1 MFSCNNRLN
10 VARPIVVLAS
20 YSHVAVS
27 ILEITYLRR
36 SRCGK
41 IARVVCTLRVHSSY
55 LLISRPAFR
64 KVRARSAYALL
75 SFKSKIMLV
84 LSVSP
89 IILTSTGPISAK
101 FAGFRPEYVSI
112 PGGTLR
118 CTATTFVG
126 GIHSEVF
133 IYLFSRRPRPPAG
146 GDSRALSR
154 PPASQLG
161 RQTPPGRGAL
171 LPCTIIS
178 TVGGVAQW

>member
-1 MFSCNNRLN
+1 
-10 VARPIVVLAS
+10 
-20 YSHVAVS
+20 
-27 ILEITYLRR
+27 
-36 SRCGK
+36 
-41 IARVVCTLRVHSSY
+41 VVCTFRVHSSY

-64 KVRARSAYALL
+64 EVQARSADDLL

-84 LSVSP
+84 IFVSP
-89 IILTSTGPISAK
+89 IILTSTGPISTK
-101 FAGFRPEYVSI
+101 FVGFRPEYVSI
-112 PGGTLR
+112 SRGALR

-126 GIHSEVF
+126 GIHSQVF
-133 IYLFSRRPRPPAG
+133 IYLFSRRPRPLAG

-171 LPCTIIS
+171 LPCTSIS